1 LRAPCRHDV
10 ILQRLTTR
18 RKSAPIT
25 PPAICARIAWRTAE
39 PCADAASRA
48 QRGSA
53 FHCHGTSG
61 TSGHKRAS
69 SHSPAPSELRFRQ
82 YHCAHAEGL
91 SRQEMIQFERPIAA
105 KTEVERAIIQ
115 ALLAAGP
122 CPQKRRIAR
131 GGHLYGGP
139 TMRRA
144 MQRDGAL
151 ERRLGHE
158 VSSKEMNWR
167 ILSAVD
173 VFIAAYA
180 A

>member
-1 LRAPCRHDV
+1 MTSFCSASPRAARVHRSRRRQSAQGSHGARLSPARM
-10 ILQRLTTR
+10 QRQGR
-18 RKSAPIT
+18 SA
-25 PPAICARIAWRTAE
+25 AARFTAM
-39 PCADAASRA
+39 ARRA
-48 QRGSA
+48 QA
-53 FHCHGTSG
+53 G

-82 YHCAHAEGL
+82 YHCAHTEGL

-158 VSSKEMNWR
+158 VSSKEMSWR